1 MEVWLMPGLLTRI
14 LPHEKTFFEMFN
26 KQAENVY
33 AGAQA
38 LVEMLENFENP
49 AQGAEN
55 LKSYEHIGDTITHG
69 IMTRL
74 NQTFITPFDREDI
87 HELASAIDDVLD
99 LVDAVASRLV
109 MYRIKQV
116 RPGVVDLAKTVRD
129 ATMQITAAVRVL
141 EKADHIL
148 DYCIEVDRFENQA
161 DRQCQDLIAALF
173 DEEKDPVQIIKWKE
187 IIETLEFAADKCED
201 VANVIEGVT
210 LKNA

>member
-1 MEVWLMPGLLTRI
+1 MPGLLTKI
-14 LPHEKTFFEMFN
+14 LPHEKSFFEMFN
-26 KQAENVY
+26 KQAENVH

-38 LVEMLENFENP
+38 LVEMLEYFENP
-49 AQGAEN
+49 EQGAEK
-55 LKSYEHIGDTITHG
+55 LKSYGHIGDDLTHA
-69 IMTRL
+69 IVMRL

-99 LVDAVASRLV
+99 LVEAVATRLV
-109 MYRIKQV
+109 MYRIKQI

-129 ATMQITAAVRVL
+129 ASAQVVAAVRVL
-141 EKADHIL
+141 EKEDHIQ
-148 DYCIEVDRFENQA
+148 DTCIEVHRLENQA
-161 DRQCQDLIAALF
+161 DRQCRDLLATLF
-173 DEEKDPVQIIKWKE
+173 DEEKDAIQIIKWKE

>member
-1 MEVWLMPGLLTRI
+1 MPGLLGKI

-26 KQAENVY
+26 KQAENVH

-38 LVEMLENFENP
+38 MVEMLEHFENP
-49 AQGAEN
+49 TQGAEN
-55 LKSYEHIGDTITHG
+55 LESFEHIGDTITHG
-69 IMTRL
+69 IVMRL

-99 LVDAVASRLV
+99 LVEAVATRLV
-109 MYRIKQV
+109 MYRIKQI
-116 RPGVVDLAKTVRD
+116 RPGVADLAKTVRD
-129 ATMQITAAVRVL
+129 ASAQIVAAVRVL
-141 EKADHIL
+141 EKEDHIL
-148 DYCIEVDRFENQA
+148 DICIEVHRLENQA
-161 DRQCQDLIAALF
+161 DRQCRGLLATLF

>member
-1 MEVWLMPGLLTRI
+1 MPGLLTRI
-14 LPHEKTFFEMFN
+14 LPHEKGFFEMFN
-26 KQAENVY
+26 KQAENVH

-38 LVEMLENFENP
+38 LVEMLEHFENP
-49 AQGAEN
+49 AQGAEI
-55 LKSYEHIGDTITHG
+55 LESYEHIGDTLTHA
-69 IMTRL
+69 IVMRL

-99 LVDAVASRLV
+99 LVEAVATRLV
-109 MYRIKQV
+109 MYRIKQI

-129 ATMQITAAVRVL
+129 ASAQVVAAVRVL
-141 EKADHIL
+141 EKEDHIQ
-148 DYCIEVDRFENQA
+148 DTCIEVHRLENQA
-161 DRQCQDLIAALF
+161 DRQCRDLLATLF
-173 DEEKDPVQIIKWKE
+173 DEEKDAIQIIKWKE

>member
-1 MEVWLMPGLLTRI
+1 MPGLLTKI
-14 LPHEKTFFEMFN
+14 LPHEKTFLAMFN
-26 KQAENVY
+26 QQAENVN
-33 AGAQA
+33 AGVGA

-49 AQGAEN
+49 AMGADKVE
-55 LKSYEHIGDTITHG
+55 SYEHIGDTITHG

-99 LVDAVASRLV
+99 LVDAVATRLV
-109 MYRIKQV
+109 MYRVKKI
-116 RPGVVDLAKTVRD
+116 RPGVVDLAKSVHE
-129 ATMQITAAVRVL
+129 ATAQIVGAVRVL
-141 EKADHIL
+141 EKEDHIL
-148 DYCIEVDRFENQA
+148 DHCIEINRLENQA
-161 DRQCQDLIAALF
+161 DRQCRDLIAALF
-173 DEEKDPVQIIKWKE
+173 DTEKDPIQIIKWKE